1 METIESYDLSSFE
14 FLQENE
20 MLQVLGGN
28 TDIEIPVEENAE
40 KCNKC
45 DKCDKCTWFCG

>member
-1 METIESYDLSSFE
+1 MKTIEYFNLLSVEIF
-14 FLQENE
+14 QENE
-20 MLQVLGGN
+20 MLQVLGGHS
-28 TDIEIPVEENAE
+28 EESVPVDQNAD